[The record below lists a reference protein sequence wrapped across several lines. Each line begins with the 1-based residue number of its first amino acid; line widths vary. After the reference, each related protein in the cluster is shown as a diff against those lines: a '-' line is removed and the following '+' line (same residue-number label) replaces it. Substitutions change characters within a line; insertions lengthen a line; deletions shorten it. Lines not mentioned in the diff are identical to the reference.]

1 MNMIFECFQ
10 PSTNDFI
17 NEVIADLLDFA
28 SIKDALKNGKDVAT
42 YTVATTPRAVE
53 LEHVEDGDYLSAG
66 IVANTESANAKSFT
80 ASLRVSG
87 KYADKAAELAGALAD
102 IVVAD
107 NTFAKVHIE
116 RPSYSDK
123 TVYVSGS
130 GETSV
135 DIDLTVDK
143 DYQTVLAV
151 ILAYGNADK
160 AADLVAG
167 IGNSPKLREVFDS
180 MTVEEVFTALKVMS
194 RNVSFEQMA
203 ASVGAGDIGN
213 AAELERVF
221 HVYLCAA
228 GKALEKLD
236 ITGYT
241 DKTMGQLRGECG
253 RYTLTTSVKK
263 HADVTKRGYTLD
275 ATGVAESVTLSVN
288 IFGNEHVWGEWQYD
302 EDGHWREC
310 TACGAIEEKEPHV
323 WGDWTVTKEATC
335 TEEGEETREC
345 TVCHKT
351 ETRVTEKID
360 HTWSD
365 WKHDEESHWRECTV
379 CGEITD
385 KAAHEWGDWTV
396 TKEATCIENGEET
409 RTCSVCGEKQTRETE
424 KVDHVWGEWKVTKEA
439 TCTEEG
445 EETRECSVCGEKET
459 RKIDKIDHTWSE
471 WKHDADNHWR
481 ECTVCGEIADK
492 AAHEWGDWTV
502 TKEATCKDE
511 GEKTRTC
518 AVCGE
523 KQTESI
529 DKVAHKWGEWKV
541 TKEATCTEDGERT
554 RTCSVCQEEQ
564 KETIVKTGHS
574 FGEWVVTKEPT
585 CVDEGERTRSCSACG
600 EKETEVIPA
609 TGKHTYGD
617 EWKSD
622 EDGHWHEC
630 TVCGVHSEKENHT
643 YEWVIDKKATE
654 TEAGV
659 KHEECSVCHHKRNE
673 NTQIP
678 ATKPSEPTEPTKPT
692 VTPGT
697 GDNMMEVWML
707 FLLASAA
714 LAAFA
719 VLTAS
724 KKRSK

>member
-1 MNMIFECFQ
+1 M
-10 PSTNDFI
+10 
-17 NEVIADLLDFA
+17 
-28 SIKDALKNGKDVAT
+28 
-42 YTVATTPRAVE
+42 
-53 LEHVEDGDYLSAG
+53 
-66 IVANTESANAKSFT
+66 
-80 ASLRVSG
+80 
-87 KYADKAAELAGALAD
+87 
-102 IVVAD
+102 
-107 NTFAKVHIE
+107 
-116 RPSYSDK
+116 
-123 TVYVSGS
+123 
-130 GETSV
+130 
-135 DIDLTVDK
+135 
-143 DYQTVLAV
+143 
-151 ILAYGNADK
+151 
-160 AADLVAG
+160 
-167 IGNSPKLREVFDS
+167 
-180 MTVEEVFTALKVMS
+180 
-194 RNVSFEQMA
+194 
-203 ASVGAGDIGN
+203 
-213 AAELERVF
+213 
-221 HVYLCAA
+221 
-228 GKALEKLD
+228 
-236 ITGYT
+236 
-241 DKTMGQLRGECG
+241 
-253 RYTLTTSVKK
+253 
-263 HADVTKRGYTLD
+263 
-275 ATGVAESVTLSVN
+275 
-288 IFGNEHVWGEWQYD
+288 
-302 EDGHWREC
+302 
-310 TACGAIEEKEPHV
+310 
-323 WGDWTVTKEATC
+323 
-335 TEEGEETREC
+335 
-345 TVCHKT
+345 
-351 ETRVTEKID
+351 
-360 HTWSD
+360 
-365 WKHDEESHWRECTV
+365 
-379 CGEITD
+379 
-385 KAAHEWGDWTV
+385 
-396 TKEATCIENGEET
+396 
-409 RTCSVCGEKQTRETE
+409 
-424 KVDHVWGEWKVTKEA
+424 
-439 TCTEEG
+439 
-445 EETRECSVCGEKET
+445 
-459 RKIDKIDHTWSE
+459 
-471 WKHDADNHWR
+471 
-481 ECTVCGEIADK
+481 
-492 AAHEWGDWTV
+492 

-600 EKETEVIPA
+600 EKETGVIPA

-697 GDNMMEVWML
+697 GDNMMEVWTL